1 MNFQWVWSM
10 RGITFNNQST
20 HTWCISAKK
29 KLTPKKTAPSEK
41 KIVAMAPSSGETNG
55 FQSFPEGCE
64 GVFHGCLTGLVVENT
79 EVRIW

>member
-1 MNFQWVWSM
+1 M

-20 HTWCISAKK
+20 HTWSISAEKK
-29 KLTPKKTAPSEK
+29 NSPKKNSSIGK

-64 GVFHGCLTGLVVENT
+64 GVFHSCLTGLVVENT